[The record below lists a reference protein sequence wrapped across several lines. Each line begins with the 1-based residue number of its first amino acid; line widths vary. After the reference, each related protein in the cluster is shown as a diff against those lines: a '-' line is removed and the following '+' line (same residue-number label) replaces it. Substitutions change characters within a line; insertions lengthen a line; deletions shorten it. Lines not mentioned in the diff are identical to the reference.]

1 MLRSIDI
8 EVDKTSWVTGTVPR
22 EIAQLIGTR
31 SINVITA
38 LIHTAL
44 WTRPPVTYGFHL
56 SDFWA
61 CLRYYPAI
69 NDSNDLRLRE
79 TWSLI
84 DPHQKKILSDELGV
98 GFTTQLLI
106 EELGCK
112 HFADTLYVINALGST
127 KFYSGKFSL
136 NKSNSYGQY
145 KSPDYIGFDGY
156 SSFYVLECKG
166 SQSSKTDIK
175 KSVDKGKLQKSNLK
189 PLGTTRIKYSL
200 VAGLFIPQFKNRQKS
215 CIYIA
220 DPSWEELNEIL
231 ENYSIE
237 EINTSI
243 TQITLA
249 KYLSLIGLNNVS
261 RPLAETST
269 EELLQLPDDARFAID
284 NWLTNEQQE
293 FRTIFDTTEIYSRL
307 PENTFPNSRFSVRTP
322 DSLLS
327 QLIDTREV
335 NNVLRNLSNLS
346 LDRSWRVENEYD
358 EMMSQLTSPFGFRFR
373 LEFF

>member
-8 EVDKTSWVTGTVPR
+8 EVDKTSWVTGNVPK
-22 EIAQLIGTR
+22 EISQLIGTR

-44 WTRPPVTYGFHL
+44 WTRPPITHGFHL

-69 NDSNDLRLRE
+69 DDSNDLRLRE
-79 TWSLI
+79 TWSLV
-84 DPHQKKILSDELGV
+84 DPHQKTILSDELGV

-112 HFADTLYVINALGST
+112 HFADTLYVVNILHP
-127 KFYSGKFSL
+127 GKFDFAKPAKKGK
-136 NKSNSYGQY
+136 N
-145 KSPDYIGFDGY
+145 KSPDYIGFNSY
-156 SSFYVLECKG
+156 SDFYVLECKG
-166 SQSSKTDIK
+166 SQSSKKNLIGA
-175 KSVDKGKLQKSNLK
+175 VNKGKAQKSNLK
-189 PLGTTRIKYSL
+189 PLVTATIKYSL
-200 VAGLFIPQFKNRQKS
+200 VAGLFIPQFDNSEKS

-220 DPSWEELNEIL
+220 DPSWEELSAFL
-231 ENYSIE
+231 GNYSSE
-237 EINTSI
+237 QINTSI

-261 RPLAETST
+261 RPLVETST

-284 NWLTNEQQE
+284 NWLRNEQQE
-293 FRTIFDTTEIYSRL
+293 FRTIFDTTEVYSRL
-307 PENTFPNSRFSVRTP
+307 PENTFPNSRFSVQTP
-322 DSLLS
+322 SSLLS

-346 LDRSWRVENEYD
+346 LDTSWRVENEYG
-358 EMMSQLTSPFGFRFR
+358 EMMSQLTSPFGFRFQ